1 MRQYIEFFWRIMN
14 LLELSPTYFRTY
26 ETEGDLEKQSEDK
39 SKKEKLR

>member
-1 MRQYIEFFWRIMN
+1 MN